1 MYLIRENKEIP
12 PDCKQAVVA
21 IGNFDGVHLGHQK
34 LIEAADNQA
43 KTLCK
48 PLGVLTFEPHPR
60 SLFRPDE
67 PVFRL
72 SSPSWKA
79 RLLKGLGVQCLDV
92 ATFDRDLAGLEA
104 QEFVQQ
110 ILVERLAVSHVVT
123 GYDFHFGR
131 GRKGSPETMREL
143 GDKYGFGVTIVD
155 QVTDDDGVA
164 PYSSSAIRTALRH
177 GNVAKA
183 AEQLGHWWSV
193 MGTVVKGDERGKTI
207 GYPTANMKL
216 EPGCDPHEGIYAV
229 RVRLADQEA
238 EAGDNTIWNGAGYIG
253 YRPTFETEKLFLEV
267 FIFDFDQD
275 IYGRELIVEFIEF
288 IRPDKQFSDLDGLLK
303 QMERDCDQ
311 IKTVLQHLSG
321 DDPIKKYPLGALQA
335 IGTL

>member
-1 MYLIRENKEIP
+1 MQLSFQTKEVGNQ
-12 PDCKQAVVA
+12 CKGAVVA

-34 LIEAADNQA
+34 LLGAADNQA
-43 KTLCK
+43 KVMGR

-60 SLFRPDE
+60 SLFRPEE

-72 SSPSWKA
+72 SSPSWKM

-143 GDKYGFGVTIVD
+143 GEKYGFGVTIVD

-164 PYSSSAIRTALRH
+164 PFSSSAIRTALRH
-177 GNVAKA
+177 GNVRKA

-193 MGTVVKGDERGKTI
+193 IGTVVKGDQRGRTI

-229 RVRLADQEA
+229 RVRLADQET
-238 EAGDNTIWNGAGYIG
+238 EARDNTIWNGAGYIG

-267 FIFDFDQD
+267 FIFDFDKD

-288 IRPDKQFSDLDGLLK
+288 IRPDKQFSDLDSLLR
-303 QMERDCDQ
+303 QMENDCVQ
-311 IKTVLQHLSG
+311 IKTVLQHLYG
-321 DDPIKKYPLGALQA
+321 DDPITQHPLGTLQA
-335 IGTL
+335 NGTL

>member
-1 MYLIRENKEIP
+1 MYVMPESKDVP
-12 PDCKQAVVA
+12 PGCQQAVVA

-34 LIEAADNQA
+34 LIEAARTQA
-43 KTLCK
+43 EKLAR

-72 SSPSWKA
+72 SPPAWKA

-92 ATFDRDLAGLEA
+92 AIFNRDLAGLEA
-104 QEFVQQ
+104 EEFVKQ

-131 GRKGSPETMREL
+131 GRKGGPQTMVEL
-143 GDKYGFGVTIVD
+143 GKKFGFGVTIVD

-164 PYSSSAIRTALRH
+164 PFSSSAIRTALRRGH
-177 GNVAKA
+177 VQKA
-183 AEQLGHWWSV
+183 ANQLGHWWSV
-193 MGTVVKGDERGKTI
+193 VGTVVKGDRRGHTI
-207 GYPTANMKL
+207 GYPTANIKL

-229 RVRLADQEA
+229 RVRLADQQVESA
-238 EAGDNTIWNGAGYIG
+238 TATVWNGAGYIG

-275 IYGRELIVEFIEF
+275 IYGRDLIVEFIDF
-288 IRPDKQFSDLDGLLK
+288 IRPDKQFANLDDLLV
-303 QMERDCDQ
+303 QMEIDCGQ
-311 IKTVLQHLSG
+311 IKALLENFAG
-321 DDPIKKYPLGALQA
+321 NNPIKQYPLGALQA
-335 IGTL
+335 KGEL